1 MKNIQKWELKEI
13 VEHAKAHSP
22 YYKELYKNV
31 SFEKLEDLPVIDQ
44 SLFWKSEVVT
54 SKNPDGIVFKSGGST
69 GAPKYSY
76 FTALEWET
84 FTRAF
89 GFGMSEGILEDGD
102 KVANLFY
109 AGDLYASFLFIKDS
123 LQYIPVAKKRIGQ
136 FPIAGQ
142 TDHMQI
148 LKILEEFGIN
158 TIVGVPSAILIMLE
172 KYVQNKKSFP
182 KLKLD
187 KILFGGEALYED
199 QHKAL
204 LNIFPEI
211 KISSIGCASV
221 DGGLIGY
228 SSVDCD
234 NGEHRVFDGAN
245 IIEIVDPDTN
255 EVITEKNRVGK
266 VLLTNLTR
274 KLMPIIR
281 YPAGDMAMW
290 IEDEKAPY
298 RKFKLQGR
306 SEEAARLGTLSVYF
320 EDTRDMITK
329 TLVECSGIQFQML
342 LKHFDHKDQMT
353 LKLAGSGL
361 THLPEIEAR
370 ILEAFIKEKPGY
382 PELLAKK
389 LIHPLKIEV
398 VKHDQLEANSRTGKL
413 KRIIDE
419 RGKNG

>member
-1 MKNIQKWELKEI
+1 MDKIQKWDLREI
-13 VEHAKAHSP
+13 VEHAKANSP
-22 YYKELYKNV
+22 YYRELYKEAH
-31 SFEKLEDLPVIDQ
+31 FTKLEDLPVIDQ
-44 SLFWKSEVVT
+44 SLFWKSEVIT

-76 FTALEWET
+76 FTALEWES
-84 FTRAF
+84 FTKAF
-89 GFGMSEGILEDGD
+89 GFGMSEGILSDGD
-102 KVANLFY
+102 RVANLFY

-123 LQYIPVAKKRIGQ
+123 LQHIPVEKKRLTQ
-136 FPIAGQ
+136 FPISGQ

-148 LKILEEFGIN
+148 LKIIEEFNIN

-172 KYVQNKKSFP
+172 KYTQNKNQFP
-182 KLKLD
+182 KLKLE
-187 KILFGGEALYED
+187 KILFGGEALYDD
-199 QHKAL
+199 QRKTL
-204 LNIFPEI
+204 LNIFPEL

-228 SSVDCD
+228 SSLDCE

-245 IIEIVDPDTN
+245 IIEIVDPDTF
-255 EVITEKNRVGK
+255 EVINEKNRIGK

-281 YPAGDMAMW
+281 YPAGDLAMW
-290 IEDEKAPY
+290 VEDEMSPH

-320 EDTRDMITK
+320 EDTREMITK
-329 TLVECSGIQFQML
+329 TLHEFTGIQFQML
-342 LKHFDHKDQMT
+342 LKHFDHKDQMV
-353 LKLAGSGL
+353 LKMTGTGL
-361 THLPEIEAR
+361 THLAEIEAR
-370 ILEAFIKEKPGY
+370 LLEAFIKEKPGY
-382 PELLAKK
+382 PELLIKK

-398 VKHDQLEANSRTGKL
+398 VRPDQLEVNSRTGKL

-419 RGKNG
+419 RG